1 MSLVSWPRDP
11 NRPATA
17 TRPTRRGP
25 PRRRTAFRPLPESL
39 DDRLVPTTL
48 TVTSNLG
55 FGPGTLRDE
64 IGQAQGGD
72 TIEFAPSL
80 LGQTIQLA
88 EGETAF
94 GGPIELLITQNVTI
108 RGPGAGLLAIDANNV
123 ARAFEIRPG
132 AQVTISGLTIR
143 DGDGTTG
150 AYDPSSTDH
159 YGGGILNE
167 GMLTL
172 SGCTV
177 TGNTTTELGAIGWG
191 GGVANF
197 GTMTMK
203 GCMVTGNTATYGGG
217 VDNTG
222 ALTVIGST
230 VTRDTAYYSKY
241 DDLFNTGTL
250 SASSS
255 TIGNKKYR

>member
-1 MSLVSWPRDP
+1 MLF
-11 NRPATA
+11 TA
-17 TRPTRRGP
+17 WMTKKARSMTHAA
-25 PRRRTAFRPLPESL
+25 RRTPGGSRRLTAVRPGLEAL
-39 DDRLVPTTL
+39 DARVVPTTL

-64 IGQAQGGD
+64 IGQAQSGD
-72 TIEFAPSL
+72 TIEFAPN
-80 LGQTIQLA
+80 LGQTIQLLN
-88 EGETAF
+88 GQTAF

-108 RGPGAGLLAIDANNV
+108 QGPGAGLLAIDANNL

-132 AQVTISGLTIR
+132 AQVTISGLTVR

-150 AYDPSSTDH
+150 AYDPDPNDH
-159 YGGGILNE
+159 HGGGILNE
-167 GMLTL
+167 GTLTL

-177 TGNTTTELGAIGWG
+177 TGNRATETSALGWG

-197 GTMTMK
+197 GTMTMS
-203 GCMVTGNTATYGGG
+203 GCTVTGNTATYGGG
-217 VDNTG
+217 IDNTG
-222 ALTVIGST
+222 ALTAIGTT
-230 VTRDTAYYSKY
+230 VTGNTAYYSKY

-255 TIGNKKYR
+255 TIGSKKYK